1 MKYRIKDIKGFPGYS
16 IDTKGK
22 VWSHQSGAW
31 KKLKAGGRRY
41 SQVVLCKDDDKY
53 NKGVTV
59 SPSHLK
65 FNVDMGKMK
74 RKI

>member
-1 MKYRIKDIKGFPGYS
+1 MRENYRSIFILILFNIVIILLISLQVKGNVFTDSPG
-16 IDTKGK
+16 IEE
-22 VWSHQSGAW
+22 
-31 KKLKAGGRRY
+31 
-41 SQVVLCKDDDKY
+41 DDDKY